1 MKIVVAASLAPPATI
16 VPEAKLSGRAG
27 VAVQKVTNPQG
38 ASRSRYY
45 RKMIATLT
53 IHLHL
58 PGCAS
63 LKEKR
68 GRIKPLIARLHRE
81 FNVSVAEMDLQDKW
95 QEAIIVCAM
104 VGNERGHVESALQT
118 VAKWVE
124 GNWTDGDVIEQKVDV
139 YT

>member
-1 MKIVVAASLAPPATI
+1 
-16 VPEAKLSGRAG
+16 
-27 VAVQKVTNPQG
+27 
-38 ASRSRYY
+38 
-45 RKMIATLT
+45 MIATLT

-68 GRIKPLIARLHRE
+68 GLIKPLISRLHRE
-81 FNVSVAEMDLQDKW
+81 FNISVAEMDLQDMW
-95 QEAIIVCAM
+95 QEAMIVCAM
-104 VGNERGHVESALQT
+104 VGNDHAFLQSALQN

-124 GNWTDGDVIEQKVDV
+124 GNWTDGDVWEQRIEV

>member
-1 MKIVVAASLAPPATI
+1 MREAARPTKDML
-16 VPEAKLSGRAG
+16 
-27 VAVQKVTNPQG
+27 
-38 ASRSRYY
+38 
-45 RKMIATLT
+45 ATLT

-58 PGCAS
+58 PTCAS

-81 FNVSVAEMDLQDKW
+81 FNVSVAEIGLQDKW
-95 QEAIIVCAM
+95 QEAVIACAM
-104 VGNERGHVESALQT
+104 VGTERGYLESALQN

-124 GNWTDGDVIEQKVDV
+124 GNWTDGDVIEQRIGV

>member
-1 MKIVVAASLAPPATI
+1 ML
-16 VPEAKLSGRAG
+16 G
-27 VAVQKVTNPQG
+27 Q
-38 ASRSRYY
+38 
-45 RKMIATLT
+45 LT

-68 GRIKPLIARLHRE
+68 GRIKPLIVRLHRE

-95 QEAIIVCAM
+95 TETIIACA
-104 VGNERGHVESALQT
+104 VINSDLVTVQQSLQS

-124 GNWTDGDVIEQKVDV
+124 AHWTDGDVIEQKIEIV
-139 YT
+139 